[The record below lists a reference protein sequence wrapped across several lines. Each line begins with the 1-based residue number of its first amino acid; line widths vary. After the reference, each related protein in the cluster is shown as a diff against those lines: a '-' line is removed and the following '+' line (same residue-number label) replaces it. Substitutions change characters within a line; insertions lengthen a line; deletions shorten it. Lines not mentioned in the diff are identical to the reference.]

1 MVASRR
7 EGYDDPWR
15 YYPGYD
21 SSFDDE
27 GRRRDPYADD
37 FDRRSVHSEQSAHS
51 VHSSHSRRS
60 SFSSRSQQVCVDL
73 IVPVY
78 VSVCLWMWMCITN
91 FFFIQSQVYRSQP
104 DLVSA
109 AYDATGTTLPADYT
123 YSQYPNPSDTV
134 DYSQIPYS
142 TDNTWTAPEQ
152 RKYYTKHNVHHNV
165 ALNVGIFFWAT
176 AFSVFIINFP
186 QNTTHF
192 SGLLIDTMFF

>member
-1 MVASRR
+1 MVASRK

-27 GRRRDPYADD
+27 CRRRDPYVDD

-60 SFSSRSQQVCVDL
+60 SFSSRSQQVCACFTYFCAGL
-73 IVPVY
+73 CVY
-78 VSVCLWMWMCITN
+78 AMCITN
-91 FFFIQSQVYRSQP
+91 FFFVQSQVYRSQP
-104 DLVSA
+104 DLVNA
-109 AYDATGTTLPADYT
+109 AYDATGMTFPADYT

-152 RKYYTKHNVHHNV
+152 RKYYTQSTMSTIMLH
-165 ALNVGIFFWAT
+165 LMLG
-176 AFSVFIINFP
+176 FS
-186 QNTTHF
+186 
-192 SGLLIDTMFF
+192 L